1 LISSVIIRRARRSS
15 PVEIVKKPVEIT
27 PGLRVALDFNCAE
40 SPLAWLRT
48 RKDGS
53 GRALISEAQYSA
65 GIRLHGD
72 FMAAKLMPSTTMLW
86 QARSEEANVRGSRGD
101 LLQQSEKVIAAKERY
116 YAALSAVGP
125 ELSGILVEIC
135 CHATGIAAAE
145 RLLGL
150 PRRSGK
156 VVLQLAL
163 TRLARCYGLLA
174 KAAFC
179 QSGRIPEGAVYD
191 ISSVEP
197 SQAPRRVMLRHG
209 KR

>member
-1 LISSVIIRRARRSS
+1 LISSVIIHRARRRF
-15 PVEIVKKPVEIT
+15 PAEIVKKPVEMA
-27 PGLRVALDFNCAE
+27 PGVRVALDFNCAE

-48 RKDGS
+48 RKDSS

-86 QARSEEANVRGSRGD
+86 RQASSEEANIRGSRGD
-101 LLQQSEKVIAAKERY
+101 LLLQSEKVIAAKERY
-116 YAALSAVGP
+116 YAALAAVGP

-163 TRLARCYGLLA
+163 TRLARCYGILA
-174 KAAFC
+174 PASRPK
-179 QSGRIPEGAVYD
+179 QSREK
-191 ISSVEP
+191 SLR
-197 SQAPRRVMLRHG
+197 SQPKTG
-209 KR
+209 S

>member
-1 LISSVIIRRARRSS
+1 LISSVITRRARRRF
-15 PVEIVKKPVEIT
+15 PAEIVKKPVEIA
-27 PGLRVALDFNCAE
+27 PGIRVPLDFNCAE

-48 RKDGS
+48 RRDGS
-53 GRALISEAQYSA
+53 GRALITEAQYWA

-72 FMAAKLMPSTTMLW
+72 FMAAKLMPSTTMAW
-86 QARSEEANVRGSRGD
+86 QSRSDEANVRSSRGD

-116 YAALSAVGP
+116 YAALAAVGP

-163 TRLARCYGLLA
+163 TRLARCYGMMA
-174 KAAFC
+174 RA
-179 QSGRIPEGAVYD
+179 G
-191 ISSVEP
+191 
-197 SQAPRRVMLRHG
+197 
-209 KR
+209 

>member
-1 LISSVIIRRARRSS
+1 MISSIIVSRARWRA
-15 PVEIVKKPVEIT
+15 PAEIVKKPVEVA
-27 PGLRVALDFNCAE
+27 PGVRIALHVNCAE

-53 GRALISEAQYSA
+53 GRALISEEQYSA
-65 GIRLHGD
+65 GLRLHAD
-72 FMAAKLMPSTTMLW
+72 FMAARLMPSTTMLW
-86 QARSEEANVRGSRGD
+86 QTKAEEANPRSSRAD

-116 YAALSAVGP
+116 YAALAAVGP

-135 CHATGIAAAE
+135 CHATGIEAAE

-163 TRLARCYGLLA
+163 TRLARCYGLM
-174 KAAFC
+174 AA
-179 QSGRIPEGAVYD
+179 
-191 ISSVEP
+191 
-197 SQAPRRVMLRHG
+197 
-209 KR
+209 

>member
-1 LISSVIIRRARRSS
+1 LISSLTVSRARRRT
-15 PVEIVKKPVEIT
+15 PAEIVRKPIEIA
-27 PGLRVALDFNCAE
+27 PGLHVAVDFNCAE

-53 GRALISEAQYSA
+53 GRALISEEQYSA
-65 GIRLHGD
+65 GLRLHAD

-86 QARSEEANVRGSRGD
+86 QAKSEEANVRSSRLD

-116 YAALSAVGP
+116 YAALAAVGP

-135 CHATGIAAAE
+135 CHATGIEAAE

-163 TRLARCYGLLA
+163 TRLARCYGFLA
-174 KAAFC
+174 A
-179 QSGRIPEGAVYD
+179 
-191 ISSVEP
+191 
-197 SQAPRRVMLRHG
+197 
-209 KR
+209 

>member
-1 LISSVIIRRARRSS
+1 MIPSVIISRARRRAA
-15 PVEIVKKPVEIT
+15 PAEIIRKNVEVA
-27 PGLRVALDFNCAE
+27 PGVRVALDFNCAE

-53 GRALISEAQYSA
+53 GRPLINEEQYSA
-65 GIRLHGD
+65 GLRLHAD
-72 FMAAKLMPSTTMLW
+72 FMDAKFMPSTTMAW
-86 QARSEEANVRGSRGD
+86 QAPIEEANSRGPRSD

-116 YAALSAVGP
+116 YAALAVVGP

-135 CHATGIAAAE
+135 CHATGIEAAE

-163 TRLARCYGLLA
+163 TRLARCYGMLA
-174 KAAFC
+174 PAA
-179 QSGRIPEGAVYD
+179 
-191 ISSVEP
+191 
-197 SQAPRRVMLRHG
+197 
-209 KR
+209 